1 MDLGKSLSYPFE
13 DNQWLSKLGL
23 GAVISIVP
31 ILNFAWSGY
40 MVDVLRN
47 MMNNVQEP
55 LPNWDDLGKK
65 FMDGLVLVLA
75 GLVYALPV
83 LILACLP
90 LGFMAVPAIM
100 SGNSDMQGVAEA
112 LAGAGGV
119 LLAGLMCVFALYA
132 LVLSAIYPVIFIL
145 YAREGTFASCF
156 KLGEAFSLI
165 GKNPGAFFTAWGVS
179 ILAGLG
185 ISLAVG
191 IVQTVLGFIPCIGW
205 IAALLISAV
214 AVVYTSLVYTHLFGQ
229 FGQLSFGEKPL
240 LTADQPM

>member
-1 MDLGKSLSYPFE
+1 MDIGKSLNYPFE

-23 GAVISIVP
+23 GAVISMIP

-65 FMDGLVLVLA
+65 FMDGLVLFLA

-83 LILACLP
+83 LVLACLP
-90 LGFMAVPAIM
+90 LGVLAVPAAM
-100 SGNSDMQGVAEA
+100 SGNSDMQGIAEA
-112 LAGAGGV
+112 IAGVGGV
-119 LLAGLMCVFALYA
+119 LLAGLLCVFAVYGLI
-132 LVLSAIYPVIFIL
+132 LSAIYPVIFIL

-165 GKNPGAFFTAWGVS
+165 GKNPGAFFTAWGIS

-191 IVQTVLGFIPCIGW
+191 IVQAVLGFIPCIGW
-205 IAALLISAV
+205 IIAFAISMV
-214 AVVYTSLVYTHLFGQ
+214 AVVYTSLIYTHLFGQ
-229 FGQLSFGEKPL
+229 FGRLSFEDKPL
-240 LTADQPM
+240 LAAEQPV